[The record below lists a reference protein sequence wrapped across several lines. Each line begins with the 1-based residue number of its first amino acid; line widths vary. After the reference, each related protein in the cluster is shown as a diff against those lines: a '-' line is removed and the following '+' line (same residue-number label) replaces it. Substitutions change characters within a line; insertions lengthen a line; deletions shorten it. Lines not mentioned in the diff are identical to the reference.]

1 MGKKAEEANGG
12 GEGVDERAGEGGG
25 WKKNSSS
32 IYIYRYIQTR
42 NTYEQ
47 LHGKTTAT
55 FYRRIPSLI
64 FIVRHITGMLLCRNI
79 SR

>member
-1 MGKKAEEANGG
+1 MEEEEEN
-12 GEGVDERAGEGGG
+12 GEGERVDEGAGVGGGGG
-25 WKKNSSS
+25 WKK
-32 IYIYRYIQTR
+32 IVVRCTYRYIQTR